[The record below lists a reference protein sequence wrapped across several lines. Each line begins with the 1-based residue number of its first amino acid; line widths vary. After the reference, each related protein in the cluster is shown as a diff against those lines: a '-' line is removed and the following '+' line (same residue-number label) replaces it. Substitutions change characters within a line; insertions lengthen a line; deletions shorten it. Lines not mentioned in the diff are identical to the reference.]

1 MRCWPISFQCYPERS
16 SSLDNEI
23 MDASLD
29 LLLKKSQR
37 GPISL
42 SPNELN
48 DLISSFTLAQP
59 ESRRSK
65 AYLALSSYC
74 QSIRTAS
81 TVRGKQPDPATER
94 LAKEFERPLFDCLN
108 TSEEDSLVVAATF
121 FAALFQVD
129 PESASFLFQKDGVL
143 SSIMEAVDISP
154 RSSLNLAVA
163 HLIAQACS
171 HKNCRAIITSEAI
184 EWLQAHS
191 RQTTDTNVCAAAA
204 IALIKLSKGS
214 AADSAEITQGDS
226 QVLTD
231 VNENDLAELMK
242 GLVIGGM
249 KSSTQDAIEGLAYLS
264 VDPGVKEHL
273 SKDTAFLKAVFNLAP
288 SKKASLDAPNNP
300 LLYGVMLLI
309 ANICAYR
316 HRLTEE
322 QQNIEKLKKMTNAN
336 KNIVNSK
343 SKLDDDHYVKE
354 RVRRMV
360 NAGVLAV
367 FAAVPPCMD
376 SVGIRTCASKAL
388 LSIVEDKEY
397 RGKVL
402 QNGGAK
408 ILGLIIKHDF
418 ATTKQAE
425 AKGNVPL
432 EAIQALAK
440 LAITSSPIQV
450 FGPNEGAMYDMIRPF
465 SVTVQHDS
473 STLLQRFEAMMAL
486 TNLATQSPELAS
498 RIAKADGLMNRVELF
513 LLEDHVLVR
522 RAAMELI
529 CNLITGSDD
538 VFENYGGSENNER
551 SRSKLQVL
559 LALSDVDDMPTRAAA
574 SGALA
579 TLTISPSACL
589 AIGALQQ
596 ERHRALHILTLLIDP
611 LSVPTDKKQDED
623 ELETESGLVHRG
635 VVCVRNLFTNIGDE
649 ATLRFIVRE
658 AQEAGLVLALSKVV
672 KGEVGMVE
680 EGILRPAIEALKR
693 IAQYVK

>member
-1 MRCWPISFQCYPERS
+1 M
-16 SSLDNEI
+16 LDNEI
-23 MDASLD
+23 MDGSLD

-59 ESRRSK
+59 ESLRSK

-74 QSIRTAS
+74 QSIRTAP

-108 TSEEDSLVVAATF
+108 TSEENSLVVAATF

-154 RSSLNLAVA
+154 TSSLNLAVA

-191 RQTTDTNVCAAAA
+191 RQTADANVCAAAA

-214 AADSAEITQGDS
+214 AADSAEITQNDS
-226 QVLTD
+226 QSLPD
-231 VNENDLAELMK
+231 VNEDDLAELMK
-242 GLVIGGM
+242 GLVIGGA
-249 KSSTQDAIEGLAYLS
+249 KSSMQDAIEGLAYLS

-273 SKDTAFLKAVFNLAP
+273 SKDTAFLKAVFDLAP

-300 LLYGVMLLI
+300 LLYGVLLLI

-316 HRLTEE
+316 PRLTEE
-322 QQNIEKLKKMTNAN
+322 QQNIQKLKKMTNASN
-336 KNIVNSK
+336 KNITSSSDGK
-343 SKLDDDHYVKE
+343 SKLDDDRYVKE

-367 FAAVPPCMD
+367 FAAVPSYMD
-376 SVGIRTCASKAL
+376 SPGIRACASKAL
-388 LSIVEDKEY
+388 LSIVEDKDY

-402 QNGGAK
+402 QSGGAK
-408 ILGLIIKHDF
+408 ILGLIIKHGLG
-418 ATTKQAE
+418 ATKQAE
-425 AKGNVPL
+425 AKDNVPL

-440 LAITSSPIQV
+440 LAITSSPMQV
-450 FGPNEGAMYDMIRPF
+450 FGPNEGAMHDMIRPF

-486 TNLATQSPELAS
+486 TNLASQSPELAS

-538 VFENYGGSENNER
+538 VFENYGGRENIER

-559 LALSDVDDMPTRAAA
+559 LALSDVDDVPTRAAA

-611 LSVPTDKKQDED
+611 LSVPTDKKQDDD

-635 VVCVRNLFTNIGDE
+635 VVCVRNLFINTSDE
-649 ATLRFIVRE
+649 EKLRFIVRE

-672 KGEVGMVE
+672 KGEVGKAE
-680 EGILRPAIEALKR
+680 DGILRPAIEALKR

>member
-1 MRCWPISFQCYPERS
+1 
-16 SSLDNEI
+16 

-29 LLLKKSQR
+29 LLLKSQR

-74 QSIRTAS
+74 QGIRTAS

-143 SSIMEAVDISP
+143 SSILEAVDISP
-154 RSSLNLAVA
+154 TSSLNLAVA

-171 HKNCRAIITSEAI
+171 HKNCRAIITSETI

-191 RQTTDTNVCAAAA
+191 RQTADTNVCAAAA

-226 QVLTD
+226 QSLTD
-231 VNENDLAELMK
+231 VNEDDLAELMK
-242 GLVIGGM
+242 GLIVGGV
-249 KSSTQDAIEGLAYLS
+249 KSSTQDAVEGLAYLS

-273 SKDTAFLKAVFNLAP
+273 SKDSTFLKAVFNLAP
-288 SKKASLDAPNNP
+288 SKKASIDAPNNP
-300 LLYGVMLLI
+300 LLYGVLLLI

-316 HRLTEE
+316 PRLTEE
-322 QQNIEKLKKMTNAN
+322 QQNIEKLKKMTNARN
-336 KNIVNSK
+336 KNIASSSDGK

-367 FAAVPPCMD
+367 FAAVPSYMD
-376 SVGIRTCASKAL
+376 SSGIRSCASKAL
-388 LSIVEDKEY
+388 LSIVEDKDY

-402 QNGGAK
+402 QSGGAK
-408 ILGLIIKHDF
+408 VLGLIIKHDF
-418 ATTKQAE
+418 AVIKQAK
-425 AKGNVPL
+425 AKDNVPL
-432 EAIQALAK
+432 DAIQALAK

-538 VFENYGGSENNER
+538 VFENYGGGEKNER

-579 TLTISPSACL
+579 TLTISPGACL
-589 AIGALQQ
+589 AIASLQQ

-611 LSVPTDKKQDED
+611 LSVPTDKKQDD
-623 ELETESGLVHRG
+623 DGLETEMGLVHRG
-635 VVCVRNLFTNIGDE
+635 VVCVRNLFTNTSDE
-649 ATLRFIVRE
+649 ATLRFMVRE

-672 KGEVGMVE
+672 KGEVGRVE
-680 EGILRPAIEALKR
+680 EGILRPGIEALKR

>member
-1 MRCWPISFQCYPERS
+1 
-16 SSLDNEI
+16 

-29 LLLKKSQR
+29 LLLKKSQQ

-48 DLISSFTLAQP
+48 DLISSFTPAQP

-121 FAALFQVD
+121 FTALFQVD
-129 PESASFLFQKDGVL
+129 PESASLIFQKDGAL
-143 SSIMEAVDISP
+143 SSIVEAVDISP
-154 RSSLNLAVA
+154 TPSLNLAIA

-171 HKNCRAIITSEAI
+171 HKNCRAIITSKAI
-184 EWLQAHS
+184 EWLQANS
-191 RQTTDTNVCAAAA
+191 RQTADANVCAAAA

-214 AADSAEITQGDS
+214 AADSAEITEGDS
-226 QVLTD
+226 QSLTN
-231 VNENDLAELMK
+231 VNEDDLAELMK
-242 GLVIGGM
+242 GLVIGGV

-273 SKDTAFLKAVFNLAP
+273 SRDTAFLHAVFKLSP
-288 SKKASLDAPNNP
+288 SKKASLDALNNP
-300 LLYGVMLLI
+300 LLYGVLLLI
-309 ANICAYR
+309 ANICAFR
-316 HRLTEE
+316 PRLTEE
-322 QQNIEKLKKMTNAN
+322 QQNIEKLKKMGN
-336 KNIVNSK
+336 KNIASSSDSK

-354 RVRRMV
+354 RIRRMV

-367 FAAVPPCMD
+367 FAAVPSYMD
-376 SVGIRTCASKAL
+376 SLGIRSCASKAL
-388 LSIVEDKEY
+388 LSIVEDKDH

-402 QNGGAK
+402 QSGGAK
-408 ILGLIIKHDF
+408 VLGLIIKHGF
-418 ATTKQAE
+418 AATKQAE
-425 AKGNVPL
+425 ASL
-432 EAIQALAK
+432 EAIQAMAK

-465 SVTVQHDS
+465 SVMVQHDS

-498 RIAKADGLMNRVELF
+498 RIAKADGLLNRVELF

-538 VFENYGGSENNER
+538 VFENYGGGENNAK

-559 LALSDVDDMPTRAAA
+559 LALSDVDDVPTRAAA

-579 TLTISPSACL
+579 TLTISPSACR
-589 AIGALQQ
+589 AITALQE
-596 ERHRALHILTLLIDP
+596 ERHRAMHIITLLIDP
-611 LSVPTDKKQDED
+611 LSVPADKKDDDD
-623 ELETESGLVHRG
+623 ELQTEPGLVHRG
-635 VVCVRNLFTNIGDE
+635 VVCVRNLFTNTSDE
-649 ATLRFIVRE
+649 ATLRFMVRE

-672 KGEVGMVE
+672 KGEVGKVE
-680 EGILRPAIEALKR
+680 ESILRPAIEALKR
-693 IAQYVK
+693 IAEHVK